1 MDLPVWQALHT
12 EPGERNLR
20 VSTVALD
27 SGGAADAGPWI
38 REANPTH
45 PSLIDVRHLV
55 AELYGWV
62 NVPTIAW
69 IDEEGRLVR
78 PGDPGW
84 AGDYFRRMVEPDFD
98 HAAMMAE
105 YGRLRSHYLDAVRDW
120 VAHGP
125 ASRWALA
132 PEAVRRPLAVIRGVA
147 EHDLG
152 RPRRLE
158 IEADVVLVGHA
169 DAAVHLD
176 RLVADEHVGVGAA
189 RLGGSRHA
197 GHVGV
202 VGPVVEGAVRRHH
215 RGAGE
220 LDLHVQLGGAVPEGL
235 EAADRDTELPAGLQV
250 FQRHLEG
257 GRHAAQHFG

>member
-12 EPGERNLR
+12 ELGERNLT
-20 VSTVALD
+20 VITVALD

-38 REANPTH
+38 REASPTH
-45 PSLIDVRHLV
+45 PSLIDVRHVV

-105 YGRLRSHYLDAVRDW
+105 YGRLRARYLDAVRDW

-125 ASRWALA
+125 ASRWALT
-132 PEAVRRPLAVIRGVA
+132 PDEVRRRLAGPDRDHALAAAYFQLGTIL
-147 EHDLG
+147 HDEG
-152 RPRRLE
+152 R
-158 IEADVVLVGHA
+158 A
-169 DAAVHLD
+169 DAAQ
-176 RLVADEHVGVGAA
+176 AA
-189 RLGGSRHA
+189 FAKAKALR
-197 GHVGV
+197 
-202 VGPVVEGAVRRHH
+202 
-215 RGAGE
+215 
-220 LDLHVQLGGAVPEGL
+220 PESWSYKRQ
-235 EAADRDTELPAGLQV
+235 AW
-250 FQRHLEG
+250 HLEEPG
-257 GRHAAQHFG
+257 KSAGPEFWSAVKALGDRPYYPRHEL